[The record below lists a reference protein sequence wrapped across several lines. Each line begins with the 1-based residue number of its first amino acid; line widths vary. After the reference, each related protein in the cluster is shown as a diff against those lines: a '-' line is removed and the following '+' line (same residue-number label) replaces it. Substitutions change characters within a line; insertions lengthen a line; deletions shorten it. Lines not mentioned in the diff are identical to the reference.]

1 MRSEILLIIIGMGVV
16 TYLPRCLPLFLL
28 SRRPLPPWLI
38 DWLDFIP
45 AAILSALVLPAIM
58 TAGEPRHIDLFRP
71 ELWVTFPTLFFALK
85 TKSLAGTVVI
95 GMGLYWLASL
105 FI

>member
-1 MRSEILLIIIGMGVV
+1 
-16 TYLPRCLPLFLL
+16 
-28 SRRPLPPWLI
+28 
-38 DWLDFIP
+38 
-45 AAILSALVLPAIM
+45 M
-58 TAGEPRHIDLFRP
+58 TAGEPRHIELFRP

-105 FI
+105 FV